1 MKLKNGEIV
10 RIFNRIGEVKKKR
23 LPVRLGFAINRNVSS
38 LENFAMDY
46 DKVRK
51 EILTKYCVKD
61 ENGNP
66 VIEGDE
72 YALSDR
78 KSYGEEMTELLHI
91 ENEVQMHTVSFEEI
105 EKCDLEKFDSLTP
118 EELDLLTFMIE
129 E

>member
-1 MKLKNGEIV
+1 MKLKNSEIV

-38 LENFAMDY
+38 LESVAMDY
-46 DKVRK
+46 DKARK
-51 EILTKYCVKD
+51 EILMKYCVKD

-72 YALSDR
+72 YVLSDR
-78 KSYGEEMTELLHI
+78 KSYGEEMTELLRI
-91 ENEVQMHTVSFEEI
+91 ENEVQVHKVSFEEI

>member
-1 MKLKNGEIV
+1 MKLKNSEIV

-38 LENFAMDY
+38 LESVAMDY
-46 DKVRK
+46 DKARK
-51 EILTKYCVKD
+51 EIIMKYCVKD

-72 YALSDR
+72 YVLSDR
-78 KSYGEEMTELLHI
+78 KSYGEEMTELLRI

-105 EKCDLEKFDSLTP
+105 EKCDFEKFDSLTP

>member
-1 MKLKNGEIV
+1 MKLKNSEIV

-38 LENFAMDY
+38 LESVAMDY
-46 DKVRK
+46 DKARK
-51 EILTKYCVKD
+51 EILMKYCVKD

-72 YALSDR
+72 YVLSDR
-78 KSYGEEMTELLHI
+78 KSYGEEMTELLRI

>member
-1 MKLKNGEIV
+1 MKLKNSEIV

-38 LENFAMDY
+38 LESVAMDY
-46 DKVRK
+46 DKARK
-51 EILTKYCVKD
+51 EILMKYCVKD

-72 YALSDR
+72 YVLSDR

-91 ENEVQMHTVSFEEI
+91 ENEVQVHKVPFEEI

>member
-1 MKLKNGEIV
+1 MKLKNSEIV
-10 RIFNRIGEVKKKR
+10 RIFNRIEEVKKKR

-38 LENFAMDY
+38 LENVAMDY
-46 DKVRK
+46 DKARK
-51 EILTKYCVKD
+51 EIIMKYCVKD

-72 YALSDR
+72 YVLSDR
-78 KSYGEEMTELLHI
+78 KSYGEEMTELLRI

>member
-1 MKLKNGEIV
+1 MKLKNSEIV

-38 LENFAMDY
+38 LENVAMDY
-46 DKVRK
+46 DKARK
-51 EILTKYCVKD
+51 EILMKYCVKD

-72 YALSDR
+72 YVLSDR
-78 KSYGEEMTELLHI
+78 KSYGEEMTELLRI

-105 EKCDLEKFDSLTP
+105 EKCDMEKFDSLTP

>member
-1 MKLKNGEIV
+1 MKIKNSEIV
-10 RIFNRIGEVKKKR
+10 RIFNQIGEVKKKK

-38 LENFAMDY
+38 LESVAMDY
-46 DKVRK
+46 DKARK
-51 EILTKYCVKD
+51 EILLKYCVKD

-72 YALSDR
+72 YVLSDR

-91 ENEVQMHTVSFEEI
+91 ENEVQVHKVSFDEI
-105 EKCDLEKFDSLTP
+105 EKCDMEKFDSLTP
-118 EELDLLTFMIE
+118 EELDLLIFMIE